1 MSDFRERLKQD
12 LKIEAPFTQE
22 IAKRIEFYKPNRKQQ
37 VAKPAFVLGI
47 VAVVAAVFIFLL
59 QATNNPSY
67 LMNANDVPTPLPQLI
82 EQLKKNE
89 VNLPFLSNVKGDQ
102 QLVKDADIMMN
113 GELIYFSSHNV
124 IVEEVNNYN
133 RGDYVLIEHSG
144 QKYVRQLVGF
154 GGETYGIAGGNVF
167 INESRLVL
175 PGLVYAP
182 NDGTVPYNE
191 YSRYFNQK
199 PVRIDYREMDM
210 TISKDEYLV
219 QSITTLQD
227 PVQKIHEEQ
236 VIGKVVA
243 LEKVEPTFLLT
254 GEDKKLFES
263 FKKDKDVQKLVGVD
277 PTIIIRM
284 FHTANMEEDAETLFA
299 LVPSYVKLHNL
310 TVEQFEEL
318 FFGENIDM
326 SKERQVSLYAAMF
339 NGLENARVEY
349 YSGKATIYYRDNKDR
364 EGTTFQ
370 LYKNEQ
376 GFWEVKLGN

>member
-22 IAKRIEFYKPNRKQQ
+22 TAKRIEFYKPNRKQQ

-47 VAVVAAVFIFLL
+47 VVVVAAVFIFLL

-154 GGETYGIAGGNVF
+154 GGETYGIDGGNVF

-210 TISKDEYLV
+210 TISQDEYLV

-284 FHTANMEEDAETLFA
+284 FHTANMEEDAETLFT

-349 YSGKATIYYRDNKDR
+349 YSGKATIYFKNNKGI
-364 EGTTFQ
+364 EGSTFQ
-370 LYKNEQ
+370 LYKNAQ
-376 GFWEVKLGN
+376 GFWEVQLSN

>member
-47 VAVVAAVFIFLL
+47 VAIVAAIFIFLM
-59 QATNNPSY
+59 QASNNPSY
-67 LMNANDVPTPLPQLI
+67 LMNASEVPTSVPQLI
-82 EQLKKNE
+82 EQMKKNE
-89 VNLPFLSNVKGDQ
+89 VNLPLLLKVEEDQ
-102 QLVKDADIMMN
+102 QLITDADIMMN

-124 IVEEVNNYN
+124 IVEDVNHYK

-154 GGETYGIAGGNVF
+154 GGETYGIDGGNVF
-167 INESRLVL
+167 INGKRLVL

-182 NDGTVPYNE
+182 NDRTVPYNE
-191 YSRYFNQK
+191 YARYFNLK
-199 PVRIDYREMDM
+199 PIRIDYREMDI
-210 TISKDEYLV
+210 TISEDEYLV
-219 QSITTLQD
+219 QSITMPQHPVEKLQ
-227 PVQKIHEEQ
+227 KEQ
-236 VIGKVVA
+236 IIGKVVA

-277 PTIIIRM
+277 PSIIIRM
-284 FHTANMEEDAETLFA
+284 FHTTLMEQDAETLYA

-310 TVEQFEEL
+310 TVEQANDW
-318 FFGENIDM
+318 FFGEDENIDN
-326 SKERQVSLYAAMF
+326 ERKISNYATMY

-349 YSGKATIYYRDNKDR
+349 YSGKATIYFKNNKGI
-364 EGTTFQ
+364 EGSTFQ
-370 LYKNEQ
+370 LYKNAQ
-376 GFWEVKLGN
+376 GFWEVQLGN